1 MNEKDEGTLRLATPE
16 ERIAKAE
23 EIIGRLQYELNDKNI
38 KIHRL
43 TAQLDVYKDIVN
55 DLIVALREGR

>member
-1 MNEKDEGTLRLATPE
+1 MIEKDEGTLRLATPK

-23 EIIGRLQYELNDKNI
+23 EIIGRLQCECNEKGV

-43 TAQLDVYKDIVN
+43 TAQLDVYRDIVN
-55 DLIVALREGR
+55 DLIAALREGR